1 MCAQRLVLWF
11 QALLISL
18 QWGVVFADAET
29 DYNQTCAAC
38 HSLGVAGAPRIGDAG
53 AWKDRIARGNDA
65 LFKNA
70 INGYTGESG
79 VMPPKGGFN
88 DLSDDQVR
96 EIVIYMVSR
105 SLDE

>member
-1 MCAQRLVLWF
+1 MCAQRLILWF
-11 QALLISL
+11 SALLISL
-18 QWGVVFADAET
+18 HGDAALAGAES

-38 HSLGVAGAPRIGDAG
+38 HSLGVAGAPRIGDTD
-53 AWKDRIARGNDA
+53 AWKDRIARGNEV

-88 DLSDDQVR
+88 ELSDDQVKA
-96 EIVIYMVSR
+96 IVIYMVSR
-105 SLDE
+105 SSEE